1 MAVNLPIRKQAAE
14 CRNAG
19 ALYIGWKNT
28 TQLFSRAMRIA
39 GGGVGVLPE
48 DDGAHLGKR
57 RRAKGGEELM
67 RRRTDHGAQ
76 PCPGSAVNC
85 STASR

>member
-39 GGGVGVLPE
+39 GGGVGSCPRMTARTWASGV
-48 DDGAHLGKR
+48 A
-57 RRAKGGEELM
+57 RRAAK
-67 RRRTDHGAQ
+67 
-76 PCPGSAVNC
+76 S
-85 STASR
+85 